1 MENSV
6 IDTEKTAAVEMLKK
20 DFRVIA
26 RNAARVGRSVS
37 EYLTGIGFDPDTAK
51 YFAAW
56 AKESGKG
63 QEQVAPP
70 PPELRVNLNGIAN
83 TESVNTGDKPTK
95 NAVIDFI
102 VRQFRGVDSLLKT
115 LAVVALVLSI
125 VCMVCWL
132 VERPGR
138 YQRAGRYQMVAMSV
152 GYVNDAVVRLDT
164 VSGKLEAFVPDPN
177 RPGKFETLT
186 QYYEDLKPAAEGS
199 RR

>member
-6 IDTEKTAAVEMLKK
+6 IDPEKMAAAERLKK

-26 RNAARVGRSVS
+26 RNAARVGTGVS
-37 EYLTGIGFDPDTAK
+37 EYLTDIGFDPDTAK

-83 TESVNTGDKPTK
+83 TESVNTGDKPTE
-95 NAVIDFI
+95 NAVIDSI
-102 VRQFRGVDSLLKT
+102 VRQFRDVDSVLKT

-125 VCMVCWL
+125 VCMVYWL

-138 YQRAGRYQMVAMSV
+138 YQSAGRYQMVAM
-152 GYVNDAVVRLDT
+152 GNAVVIRLDT
-164 VSGKLEAFVPDPN
+164 VSGKFEAFVPDPD
-177 RPGKFETLT
+177 RSGKFETWT
-186 QYYEDLKPAAEGS
+186 QYYEKQ
-199 RR
+199 R